1 MNLFAKLQLRAQQGR
16 PLRIG
21 LIGAGKFGAMYLSQ
35 VPRTPGVHLVGI
47 ADLQPP
53 RVRASLKTVGWT
65 EERFGA
71 ATLDQAAASGATAI
85 IEDSN
90 ALIASPHID
99 IIIEAT
105 GNPAAGIAHV
115 LACCEQG
122 KHIIMVNV
130 EADAL
135 AGPLLKRKADEAGVI
150 YSLAYGDQPALICE
164 MVDWA
169 RAAGFE
175 VVAAGKG
182 TKFLPT
188 YHASTPDTV
197 WQHYGLS
204 AEAAAQGGMNAQ
216 MFNSFLDGTKSAI
229 EMAAVANA
237 TGLHAPTGLAFPAVH
252 VDDLATVLKP
262 KEDGGILAHRG
273 QVEVISS
280 LERDGSPVTRDL
292 RWGVYVTFAAG
303 SEYVRRCFGE
313 YGLITD
319 SSGEYSSMYKP
330 FHLIGLELGISV
342 ASVGL
347 RGEATGAPVC
357 WRGDVVA
364 TAKRDLSRGEVL
376 DGEGGFTVYGKL
388 LPAMESLRLAG
399 LPLGLAH
406 GLRLKNPVKAGQ
418 TVGWEDVDYDQAS
431 LAVRCRREMEAAFA
445 DQHSGNSRITR
456 FETGP
461 RER

>member
-1 MNLFAKLQLRAQQGR
+1 MNLFSKLQARAAQSK
-16 PLRIG
+16 PLRVG
-21 LIGAGKFGAMYLSQ
+21 LIGAGKFGSMYLSQ

-47 ADLQPP
+47 ADLQPA
-53 RVRASLKTVGWT
+53 RARQALTHVGWDDA
-65 EERFGA
+65 RFGA
-71 ATLDQAAASGATAI
+71 ASLEQAAKSGASAI
-85 IEDSN
+85 IEDSM
-90 ALIASPHID
+90 ALIASPFVD
-99 IIIEAT
+99 IIIDAT
-105 GNPAAGIAHV
+105 GHPGAGIAHV
-115 LACCEQG
+115 LACCEHK

-135 AGPLLKRKADEAGVI
+135 AGPLLKRKADEAGII

-175 VVAAGKG
+175 VIAAGKG
-182 TKFLPT
+182 TKYLPA

-204 AEAAAQGGMNAQ
+204 AEDARQGGMNAQ

-237 TGLHAPTGLAFPAVH
+237 TGLAAPDGLGFPAVG
-252 VDDLATVLKP
+252 VDDLARILKP
-262 KEDGGILAHRG
+262 KEEGGILAHRG

-280 LERDGSPVTRDL
+280 LERDSRPVFRDL

-303 SEYVRRCFGE
+303 SPYVERCFKE
-313 YGLITD
+313 YGLVTD
-319 SSGEYSSMYKP
+319 PSGKFSSMYKP

-342 ASVGL
+342 AAVGV
-347 RGEATGAPVC
+347 RGEATGAPQA

-364 TAKRDLSRGEVL
+364 TAKRDLAAGETL

-388 LPAMESLRLAG
+388 MPADRSLQLGG

-406 GLRLKNPVKAGQ
+406 GVKLIRPVAAGQ
-418 TVGWEDVDYDQAS
+418 AVSWQDVACDQTA
-431 LAVRCRREMEAAFA
+431 LPVRFRREMEAVFA
-445 DQHSGNSRITR
+445 DGVESGRAQAA
-456 FETGP
+456 
-461 RER
+461 

>member
-35 VPRTPGVHLVGI
+35 VPRTPGVHMVGI
-47 ADLQPP
+47 ADLQPA
-53 RVRASLKTVGWT
+53 RVRTSLKTLGWT
-65 EERFGA
+65 EERFSA
-71 ATLDQAAASGATAI
+71 DTLDQAAASGATAI
-85 IEDSN
+85 IEDSK

-105 GNPAAGIAHV
+105 GNPVAGIAHV

-182 TKFLPT
+182 TKFLPS

-204 AEAAAQGGMNAQ
+204 AEAAKQGGMNAQ

-237 TGLHAPTGLAFPAVH
+237 TGLHAPAGLAFPAVH
-252 VDDLATVLKP
+252 VDDLANVLKP
-262 KEDGGILAHRG
+262 IEDGGILTHRG

-280 LERDGSPVTRDL
+280 LERDGSPITRDL

-364 TAKRDLSRGEVL
+364 TAKRDLSAGEVL

-418 TVGWEDVDYDQAS
+418 AVGWKDVDYDQAS
-431 LAVRCRREMEAAFA
+431 LAVRFRREMEAAFA
-445 DQHSGNSRITR
+445 DQHSGDSRIAYR
-456 FETGP
+456 
-461 RER
+461 